1 MERKTSF
8 SILGSLRPFGRLTPV
23 NVGPEC
29 ISPNLCFKYLDLG
42 SFKNMFVEGWWGL
55 TRFAGLMMHWKWKE
69 RSLLYI
75 LFPFKRLFKEGR
87 WVANPLER
95 GKTRSRSL
103 SWQIH
108 RRALQIIL
116 HIILQIIIT
125 NQPEFYRQIILQIIL
140 QIIFTSQPK
149 IYLQII
155 WQILLQIFWQIIL
168 QINLKVIRHWV
179 IQIILYIN

>member
-1 MERKTSF
+1 MEGKTTF
-8 SILGSLRPFGRLTPV
+8 SILGSSRPFGRLTPV

-55 TRFAGLMMHWKWKE
+55 TRFAGLLMHWKWKE

-95 GKTRSRSL
+95 GKTGSRSL

-108 RRALQIIL
+108 RRVLQIVATNCPTNCPTNYPTNYPTNCPTNYPTNYL
-116 HIILQIIIT
+116 II
-125 NQPEFYRQIILQIIL
+125 
-140 QIIFTSQPK
+140 
-149 IYLQII
+149 
-155 WQILLQIFWQIIL
+155 
-168 QINLKVIRHWV
+168 
-179 IQIILYIN
+179 